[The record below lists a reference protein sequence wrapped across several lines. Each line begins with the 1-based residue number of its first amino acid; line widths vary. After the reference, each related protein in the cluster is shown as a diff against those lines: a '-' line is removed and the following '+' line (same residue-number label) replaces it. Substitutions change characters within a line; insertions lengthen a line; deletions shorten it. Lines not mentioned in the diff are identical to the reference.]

1 MSDNAGAGPASPH
14 QEFTVKLAKQGLTFE
29 AGCAQTII
37 LQEAGD
43 KTVLCVER
51 PCPELVSKKPPPSC
65 LRMSRGRSG
74 PGTSTTT
81 RPSSPCI
88 VIMRLCTSRLQ

>member
-43 KTVLCVER
+43 KTACCASSARARSSSARSHHRRASVCLVDEVGLEPVLR
-51 PCPELVSKKPPPSC
+51 
-65 LRMSRGRSG
+65 RGQA
-74 PGTSTTT
+74 
-81 RPSSPCI
+81 
-88 VIMRLCTSRLQ
+88 RLA